1 MEEDLVK
8 TIVNWTANRYLRSAF
23 PYSFNERFANARGP
37 KRRIE
42 TALKRDGWLITG
54 IFLNV
59 SPFEEIVPAQQ
70 YQIIMRLTAKEDLFE
85 QPELV
90 TKALALTEVIRREFD
105 SIDGVEITHYELVSE
120 ADFSLADMRVTRRWD
135 YDYLSYRAGTSDD
148 TVPNAV

>member
-1 MEEDLVK
+1 
-8 TIVNWTANRYLRSAF
+8 
-23 PYSFNERFANARGP
+23 
-37 KRRIE
+37 
-42 TALKRDGWLITG
+42 
-54 IFLNV
+54 
-59 SPFEEIVPAQQ
+59 
-70 YQIIMRLTAKEDLFE
+70 
-85 QPELV
+85 V